1 MIIVLAVVESSQQ
14 NIDRL
19 KSAIE
24 VMEQKS
30 RAEDGCIDYTF
41 SVELNRP
48 GVVRISERWESL
60 EALTAH
66 FRQPHMADFRAAMA
80 AHPPT
85 SVTAHFYEASEI
97 QPSLT

>member
-14 NIDRL
+14 NIDTL

-41 SVELNRP
+41 GVELNRP
-48 GVVRISERWESL
+48 GVVRITERWESL
-60 EALTAH
+60 DALAAH
-66 FRQPHMADFRAAMA
+66 FQQPHMADFRAAMA
-80 AHPPT
+80 EHPPA
-85 SVTAHFYEASEI
+85 SVTAQFFEASEI
-97 QPSLT
+97 PSPLT